1 MTGKMQRRTRVK
13 ICGIGRRKD
22 ATVAVNNGVD
32 ALGFIFFPKS
42 PRNILPED
50 AAEII
55 ATIPLFVDKVGVF
68 VDAPLKRVVEYAHG
82 GLTCIQLHGTESV
95 AYCKRLRRVLPFC
108 RIIKAFRVS
117 EESISTHFEPYNTCV
132 DAFLLDTYVQGEKG
146 GTGLVFDWSIV
157 PKLRLCR
164 PVILA
169 GGLSLEN
176 IGEAISVVRPYAVDI
191 NSGIEDCPGI
201 KNHDKI
207 RKILQIVQGT
217 DGM

>member
-1 MTGKMQRRTRVK
+1 MLDKMRKRTRVK
-13 ICGIGRRKD
+13 ICGMGRLED

-55 ATIPLFVDKVGVF
+55 AGIPLFVDKVGVF
-68 VDAPLKRVVEYAHG
+68 VDAPLEKIVEYAQG
-82 GLTCIQLHGTESV
+82 GLTCIQLHGTEPV
-95 AYCKRLRRVLPFC
+95 EYCKKLREFLPFC

-117 EESISTHFEPYNTCV
+117 EKSISTHFEPYNMCV
-132 DAFLLDTYVQGEKG
+132 DAFLLDTYVEGEKG

-191 NSGIEDCPGI
+191 NSGIEDYPGI

-207 RKILQIVQGT
+207 RKILQIVQTT

>member
-1 MTGKMQRRTRVK
+1 MQRRTRVK
-13 ICGIGRRKD
+13 ICGIGRLED

-32 ALGFIFFPKS
+32 ALGFIFFAKS

-55 ATIPLFVDKVGVF
+55 AGSPLFVDKVGVF
-68 VDAPLKRVVEYAHG
+68 VDAPQERVVEYAQG

-95 AYCKRLRRVLPFC
+95 EYCTKLREHLPFC
-108 RIIKAFRVS
+108 QIIKAFRVS
-117 EESISTHFEPYNTCV
+117 EESISTHFEPYNICV
-132 DAFLLDTYVQGEKG
+132 DAFLLDTYIQGAKG

-157 PKLRLCR
+157 PKLRLR
-164 PVILA
+164 RQVILA

-176 IGEAISVVRPYAVDI
+176 IAEAISAVRPYAVDI
-191 NSGIEDCPGI
+191 NSGVEDGPGI

-207 RKILQIVQGT
+207 KKILRVVQSA
-217 DGM
+217 DVRMPVM

>member
-1 MTGKMQRRTRVK
+1 MQRRTRVK
-13 ICGIGRRKD
+13 ICGIGRQED

-50 AAEII
+50 AKKII
-55 ATIPLFVDKVGVF
+55 ESLPLFVDKVGVF
-68 VDAPLKRVVEYAHG
+68 VDVPLQRVVEYAQA
-82 GLTCIQLHGTESV
+82 GLTCIQMHGAES
-95 AYCKRLRRVLPFC
+95 AEYCKKLKQLLPFC

-117 EESISTHFEPYNTCV
+117 KESTSTHFEPYNTCV
-132 DAFLLDTYVQGEKG
+132 DAFLLDTYIQGEKG

-157 PKLRLCR
+157 PKLRLRR

-176 IGEAISVVRPYAVDI
+176 IVEAISVVRPYAVDI
-191 NSGIEDCPGI
+191 NSGVEDCPGI

-207 RKILQIVQGT
+207 RKMLQIVQSN
-217 DGM
+217 DNM